1 MNEKKLDKRTKWS
14 YCVGATGRDMA
25 YTLVSMFLLTYIQYT
40 MMLTVAQFAAISA
53 IVVVCLLWD
62 AVNDPLMGIIIE
74 NARLKSGK
82 FKPWILL
89 GVILNCIVIVCLFT
103 VRPVGWGFV
112 IFFGIG
118 YLLWGMTYTMNDI
131 AYWGMLPSLS
141 SDPKERNMLVTIQ
154 GIFICIGQ
162 FSVAGL
168 LPDMVAGQ
176 AVMAYRIAAIVI
188 SSCFLGFQLLTFFGV
203 KERPRQENKEVLSLK
218 DMFGI
223 FFRND
228 QLVAIGIACLLFQ
241 VGNGL
246 LIMIGMNFFY
256 FEFGYSVGGTLVFWF
271 TVMYGL
277 GTLLSE
283 AGFAFIASH
292 LSRAKIIAV
301 STGLTILG
309 YLLLLSVGYV
319 LPKNEILINAIGFMI
334 FFAQGLFN
342 MTMIVM
348 LNNTIEYD
356 EVRYNERHDSIISA
370 VRSFATKLAS
380 AIDQGA
386 VALILIISGIYA
398 VSQNISNLEREAGAG
413 VITSE
418 QVIEGADRFI
428 ETATAMQRLVLRI
441 GIASVPVIA
450 IGAAFIIIKR
460 KYVIDEKKYDEL
472 VKEIEERKSKT

>member
-1 MNEKKLDKRTKWS
+1 MGNRKLDKRTKWS

-40 MMLTVAQFAAISA
+40 MKLTVAQFATISA

-89 GVILNCIVIVCLFT
+89 GVILNALVIIGLFT
-103 VRPVGWGFV
+103 IRPEGWGFV
-112 IFFGIG
+112 AFFGIG

-131 AYWGMLPSLS
+131 SYWGLLPALS
-141 SDPKERNMLVTIQ
+141 SDAKERNALVTIQ

-168 LPDMVAGQ
+168 LPDMIAGN
-176 AVMAYRIAAIVI
+176 AVKAYRIAAIVI
-188 SSCFLGFQLLTFFGV
+188 ASCFLCFQLLTFFGV
-203 KERPRQENKEVLSLK
+203 KEPPRQDNKEVLSLK
-218 DMFGI
+218 DMFKI
-223 FFRND
+223 FLRND

-241 VGNGL
+241 IGNNL

-256 FEFGYSVGGTLVFWF
+256 FEFGYSVGGNLVFWF

-277 GTLLSE
+277 GTLVSE
-283 AGFAFIASH
+283 AGFASIAAKF
-292 LSRAKIIAV
+292 SRAKIIAA
-301 STGLTILG
+301 STAMTVAG
-309 YLLLLSVGYV
+309 YLLFLSVGYI
-319 LPKNEILINAIGFMI
+319 LPKNSILINAIGFMI

-356 EVRYNERHDSIISA
+356 QVRFGERHDSIISA

-380 AIDQGA
+380 AIDQGV

-398 VSQNISNLEREAGAG
+398 ISQNISNLEIQSGTGEITKEAAIAGADSF
-413 VITSE
+413 IATAT
-418 QVIEGADRFI
+418 GAQRFI
-428 ETATAMQRLVLRI
+428 LRM
-441 GIASVPVIA
+441 GIASVPIIA
-450 IGAAFIIIKR
+450 IGIAFLIIKK
-460 KYVIDEKKYDEL
+460 KYIIDEKKYKEL
-472 VKEIEERKSKT
+472 VDEIDKRLHN

>member
-1 MNEKKLDKRTKWS
+1 MGTGKLDKKTKWS

-40 MMLTVAQFAAISA
+40 MKLTVAQFATISA

-89 GVILNCIVIVCLFT
+89 GVILNALVIVGLFT
-103 VRPVGWGFV
+103 IRPEGWGFV
-112 IFFGIG
+112 AFFGIG

-131 AYWGMLPSLS
+131 AYWGLLPALS
-141 SDPKERNMLVTIQ
+141 SDPKERNVLVTIQ

-168 LPDMVAGQ
+168 LPDMVAGN
-176 AVMAYRIAAIVI
+176 AVKAYRVAAIVI
-188 SSCFLGFQLLTFFGV
+188 ASCFLCFQLLTCFGV
-203 KERPRQENKEVLSLK
+203 KEPKRQENKEVLSLK
-218 DMFGI
+218 DMYKI
-223 FFRND
+223 FLRND

-241 VGNGL
+241 IGNNL

-256 FEFGYSVGGTLVFWF
+256 FEFGYSMGGNLVFWF

-277 GTLLSE
+277 GTLVSE
-283 AGFAFIASH
+283 AGFASIAAK
-292 LSRAKIIAV
+292 LSRAKIIAA
-301 STGLTILG
+301 STALVVLG
-309 YLLLLSVGYV
+309 YVLFLSVGYV
-319 LPKNEILINAIGFMI
+319 LPKNVILINAIGFMI

-356 EVRYNERHDSIISA
+356 EFRFGERHDSIISA

-380 AIDQGA
+380 AIDQGV
-386 VALILIISGIYA
+386 VALILIVSGIY
-398 VSQNISNLEREAGAG
+398 VISQNISELEIKAGIG
-413 VITSE
+413 EITKDAAIVS
-418 QVIEGADRFI
+418 ADGFI
-428 ETATAMQRLVLRI
+428 ATATAVQRFILRM
-441 GIASVPVIA
+441 GIAAVPIIAIVIA
-450 IGAAFIIIKR
+450 FVIIKK
-460 KYVIDEKKYDEL
+460 KYIIDEKKYSEL
-472 VKEIEERKSKT
+472 VEEISKKKHN

>member
-1 MNEKKLDKRTKWS
+1 
-14 YCVGATGRDMA
+14 
-25 YTLVSMFLLTYIQYT
+25 
-40 MMLTVAQFAAISA
+40 
-53 IVVVCLLWD
+53 
-62 AVNDPLMGIIIE
+62 
-74 NARLKSGK
+74 
-82 FKPWILL
+82 
-89 GVILNCIVIVCLFT
+89 
-103 VRPVGWGFV
+103 
-112 IFFGIG
+112 
-118 YLLWGMTYTMNDI
+118 
-131 AYWGMLPSLS
+131 
-141 SDPKERNMLVTIQ
+141 
-154 GIFICIGQ
+154 
-162 FSVAGL
+162 
-168 LPDMVAGQ
+168 
-176 AVMAYRIAAIVI
+176 
-188 SSCFLGFQLLTFFGV
+188 
-203 KERPRQENKEVLSLK
+203 
-218 DMFGI
+218 
-223 FFRND
+223 
-228 QLVAIGIACLLFQ
+228 
-241 VGNGL
+241 
-246 LIMIGMNFFY
+246 
-256 FEFGYSVGGTLVFWF
+256 
-271 TVMYGL
+271 
-277 GTLLSE
+277 
-283 AGFAFIASH
+283 
-292 LSRAKIIAV
+292 
-301 STGLTILG
+301 
-309 YLLLLSVGYV
+309 
-319 LPKNEILINAIGFMI
+319 MI

>member
-1 MNEKKLDKRTKWS
+1 MGNRKLDKRTKWS
-14 YCVGATGRDMA
+14 YCIGATGRDMA

-40 MMLTVAQFAAISA
+40 MKLTVAQFATISA

-89 GVILNCIVIVCLFT
+89 GVILNALVIIGLFT
-103 VRPVGWGFV
+103 IRPEGWGFV
-112 IFFGIG
+112 AFFGIG

-131 AYWGMLPSLS
+131 SYWGLLPALS
-141 SDPKERNMLVTIQ
+141 SDAKERNALVTIQ
-154 GIFICIGQ
+154 GIFVCIGQ

-168 LPDMVAGQ
+168 LPDMIAGN
-176 AVMAYRIAAIVI
+176 AVKAYRIAAIVI
-188 SSCFLGFQLLTFFGV
+188 ASCFLCFQLLTFFGV
-203 KERPRQENKEVLSLK
+203 KEPPRQDNKEVLSLK
-218 DMFGI
+218 DMFKI
-223 FFRND
+223 FLRND

-241 VGNGL
+241 IGNNL

-256 FEFGYSVGGTLVFWF
+256 FEFGYSVGGNLVFWF

-277 GTLLSE
+277 GTLVSE
-283 AGFAFIASH
+283 AGFASIAAKF
-292 LSRAKIIAV
+292 SRAKIIAV
-301 STGLTILG
+301 STAMTVAG
-309 YLLLLSVGYV
+309 YLLFLSVGYI
-319 LPKNEILINAIGFMI
+319 LPKNSILINAIGFMI

-356 EVRYNERHDSIISA
+356 QVRFGERHDSIISA

-380 AIDQGA
+380 AIDQGV

-398 VSQNISNLEREAGAG
+398 ISQNISNLEIQSGTGEITKEAAIAGADSF
-413 VITSE
+413 IATAT
-418 QVIEGADRFI
+418 GAQRFI
-428 ETATAMQRLVLRI
+428 LRM
-441 GIASVPVIA
+441 GIASVPIIA
-450 IGAAFIIIKR
+450 IGIAFLIIKK
-460 KYVIDEKKYDEL
+460 KYIIDEKKYKEL
-472 VKEIEERKSKT
+472 VDEIDKRLHN

>member
-1 MNEKKLDKRTKWS
+1 MGNRKLDKRTKWS
-14 YCVGATGRDMA
+14 YCIGATGRDMA

-40 MMLTVAQFAAISA
+40 MKLTVAQFATISA

-89 GVILNCIVIVCLFT
+89 GVILNALVIIGLFT
-103 VRPVGWGFV
+103 IRPEGWGFV
-112 IFFGIG
+112 AFFGIG

-131 AYWGMLPSLS
+131 SYWGLLPALS
-141 SDPKERNMLVTIQ
+141 SDAKERNALVTIQ

-168 LPDMVAGQ
+168 LPDMIAGN
-176 AVMAYRIAAIVI
+176 AVKAYRIAAIVI
-188 SSCFLGFQLLTFFGV
+188 ASCFLCFQLLTFFGV
-203 KERPRQENKEVLSLK
+203 KEPPRQDNKEVLSLK
-218 DMFGI
+218 DMFKV
-223 FFRND
+223 FLRND

-241 VGNGL
+241 IGNNL

-256 FEFGYSVGGTLVFWF
+256 FEFGYSVGGNLVFWF

-277 GTLLSE
+277 GTLVSE
-283 AGFAFIASH
+283 AGFASIAAKF
-292 LSRAKIIAV
+292 SRAKIIAV
-301 STGLTILG
+301 STAMTVAG
-309 YLLLLSVGYV
+309 YLLFLSVGYI
-319 LPKNEILINAIGFMI
+319 LPKNSILINAIGFMI

-356 EVRYNERHDSIISA
+356 QVRFGERHDSIISA

-380 AIDQGA
+380 AIDQGV

-398 VSQNISNLEREAGAG
+398 ISQNISNLEIQSGTGEITKEAAIAGADSF
-413 VITSE
+413 IATAT
-418 QVIEGADRFI
+418 GAQRFI
-428 ETATAMQRLVLRI
+428 LRM
-441 GIASVPVIA
+441 GIASVPIIA
-450 IGAAFIIIKR
+450 IGIAFLIIKK
-460 KYVIDEKKYDEL
+460 KYIIDEKKYKEL
-472 VKEIEERKSKT
+472 VDEIDKRLHN